1 MEIVEQATK
10 SRISRVEIG
19 HNDIKRLGACI
30 PKRAINELEQEC
42 KARSTDW
49 IQLGSVNLQDMRL
62 GVAP

>member
-42 KARSTDW
+42 KARSTD
-49 IQLGSVNLQDMRL
+49 
-62 GVAP
+62 